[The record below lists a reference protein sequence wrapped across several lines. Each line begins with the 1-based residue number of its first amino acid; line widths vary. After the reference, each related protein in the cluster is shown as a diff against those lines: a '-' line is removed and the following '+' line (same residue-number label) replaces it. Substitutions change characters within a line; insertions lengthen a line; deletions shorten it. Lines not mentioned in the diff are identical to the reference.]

1 MMGKIIRLS
10 VVVGIAIIVVAST
23 VIYFPHETQ
32 RIPSKVSKIFQVG
45 LSTGQYAAPNHRDT
59 ITNNDNTKII
69 YSTNVTVTP
78 KPQAKV
84 IITKLNESAAK
95 KPHPSTRK
103 PRRGN
108 TNTPVPVLLKMNSTH
123 VGNRVMEPVDANY
136 AENIFFSVKT
146 MSKYHDIRL
155 PFLLLTWLQAVKNK
169 LSTLPGLKLE
179 PVLTVS
185 IVTDG
190 SHNNSSVSLI
200 QKAGFNMIVTDCPLV
215 RAIAGICCKIGAAF
229 AAYYQAMEQ
238 HKDDRDSY
246 QWFCHFDDDVYV
258 NVPQLSKLL
267 QQYDPHQPYYLGKYP
282 QLHRRYNMPIKATA
296 LDRLKERNLTTK
308 LDKYR
313 YATGATYCLS
323 QALMMEAKPYLNGK
337 HTYYNSCRLT
347 SLPNSD
353 DIPLGFVIGVLLGY
367 NLTIIDTMCSQYDV
381 YVNTTEQQLL
391 NYVTISYLTSKN
403 KTTYG
408 HTVPLTSRF
417 KDDPTRF
424 MTYHCLLYPKV
435 SWCHR

>member
-169 LSTLPGLKLE
+169 VSVCFLYKFGLS
-179 PVLTVS
+179 
-185 IVTDG
+185 
-190 SHNNSSVSLI
+190 
-200 QKAGFNMIVTDCPLV
+200 
-215 RAIAGICCKIGAAF
+215 
-229 AAYYQAMEQ
+229 
-238 HKDDRDSY
+238 
-246 QWFCHFDDDVYV
+246 VYC
-258 NVPQLSKLL
+258 S
-267 QQYDPHQPYYLGKYP
+267 
-282 QLHRRYNMPIKATA
+282 R
-296 LDRLKERNLTTK
+296 
-308 LDKYR
+308 
-313 YATGATYCLS
+313 
-323 QALMMEAKPYLNGK
+323 
-337 HTYYNSCRLT
+337 
-347 SLPNSD
+347 
-353 DIPLGFVIGVLLGY
+353 VI
-367 NLTIIDTMCSQYDV
+367 
-381 YVNTTEQQLL
+381 
-391 NYVTISYLTSKN
+391 
-403 KTTYG
+403 
-408 HTVPLTSRF
+408 
-417 KDDPTRF
+417 
-424 MTYHCLLYPKV
+424 
-435 SWCHR
+435 